1 MRLIIEYKDIEK
13 MLVRNNLQ
21 VISMTNQDRKDERI
35 YILKHGESEG
45 NYFTL
50 KNALSVDIVE
60 D

>member
-1 MRLIIEYKDIEK
+1 MRMIIEYKNVEK
-13 MLVRNNLQ
+13 KLVRNNLQ
-21 VISMTNQDRKDERI
+21 VISMNAQDREDERI